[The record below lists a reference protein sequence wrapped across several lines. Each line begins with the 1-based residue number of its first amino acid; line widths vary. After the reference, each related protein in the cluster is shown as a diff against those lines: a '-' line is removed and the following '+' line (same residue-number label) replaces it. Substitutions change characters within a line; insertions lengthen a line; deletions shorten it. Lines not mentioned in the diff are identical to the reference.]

1 MLIEL
6 HNIDPDSDEEYLV
19 EKVELENEIEHLND
33 LVPLLVEHGMLNEGD
48 NLDDLE
54 MGDGEHALFILKGDD
69 HIATVIILDDPII
82 DQFFNEHFDED
93 EEVIIQ

>member
-6 HNIDPDSDEEYLV
+6 HNVDPDSDTEYLV
-19 EKVELENEIEHLND
+19 KKVELENEIEHLND

-54 MGDGEHALFILKGDD
+54 MGDGGNALFILKGDD
-69 HIATVIILDDPII
+69 HIATVLILDDPIL
-82 DQFFNEHFDED
+82 DQFFGDNEET
-93 EEVIIQ
+93 IIQ